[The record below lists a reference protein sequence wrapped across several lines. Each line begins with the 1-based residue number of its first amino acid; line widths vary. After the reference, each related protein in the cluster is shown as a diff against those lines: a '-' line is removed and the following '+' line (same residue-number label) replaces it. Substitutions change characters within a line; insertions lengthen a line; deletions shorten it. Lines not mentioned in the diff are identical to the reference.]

1 MMKYFTIKKSILACL
16 VLGTYLAHA
25 QEVKP
30 ISKKDFFEKLQKA
43 NLQGKIADRN
53 YESAKAD
60 VNQASSLFLPN
71 VSASFT
77 GIKTNS
83 PLMAFG
89 TKLNQKSVTMQDFDP
104 TLLNDPE
111 AIGNFNTKLEV
122 MQPLINLDGF
132 YGRKAAIAK
141 ADAYKLQAD
150 RTREYLEVEG
160 YKAYL
165 QLQLVYKAANVLERA
180 SKTSDENLKLVEN
193 YFKQGMVQKSDL
205 LNVMVRV
212 NEVKNQH
219 QMMLSNVKNA
229 SNYLSFLLNENPDY
243 IYKPIEDIDTQIQI
257 NQYPMM
263 LNPERKDVQAIEKS
277 TLAYQNMSKM
287 NTLSLVPR
295 INAFGSYELN
305 DRKLL
310 GFGASNYLVGVQM
323 SWSIFD
329 GNKTLS
335 KVQKSKIDFLKA
347 KEEGEMYRAQNQLEL
362 NKTIRQLS
370 DAERKAK
377 TSELAFEQSAEVFKI
392 RKNRFQQGLEKTSDI
407 LMAETQMYQKELEYL
422 QSVFEFNFTKKYLDF
437 LTK

>member
-1 MMKYFTIKKSILACL
+1 
-16 VLGTYLAHA
+16 
-25 QEVKP
+25 
-30 ISKKDFFEKLQKA
+30 
-43 NLQGKIADRN
+43 
-53 YESAKAD
+53 
-60 VNQASSLFLPN
+60 
-71 VSASFT
+71 
-77 GIKTNS
+77 
-83 PLMAFG
+83 
-89 TKLNQKSVTMQDFDP
+89 
-104 TLLNDPE
+104 
-111 AIGNFNTKLEV
+111 
-122 MQPLINLDGF
+122 
-132 YGRKAAIAK
+132 
-141 ADAYKLQAD
+141 
-150 RTREYLEVEG
+150 
-160 YKAYL
+160 
-165 QLQLVYKAANVLERA
+165 LVYKAANVLERA

-323 SWSIFD
+323 AWNIFD
-329 GNKTLS
+329 GNKSLS
-335 KVQKSKIDFLKA
+335 KFQKSKIDYLKA
-347 KEEGEMYRAQNQLEL
+347 KDEGELYKSQNQLEL

>member
-1 MMKYFTIKKSILACL
+1 MKYFTLKNGIITSMLFL
-16 VLGTYLAHA
+16 VKFSAA
-25 QEVKP
+25 QEATP
-30 ISKKDFFEKLQKA
+30 ITQKDFFEKLQQA

-60 VNQASSLFLPN
+60 VKQASSLFLPN
-71 VSASFT
+71 ISASFT
-77 GIKTNS
+77 GINTNS

-104 TLLNDPE
+104 TLLNNPD
-111 AIGNFNTKLEV
+111 AISNFNTKFEV
-122 MQPLINLDGF
+122 LQPLINLDGF

-141 ADAYKLQAD
+141 SDAYKYQAE
-150 RTREYLEVEG
+150 RTKEYLVLEG

-165 QLQLVYKAANVLERA
+165 QLQLTYKAAEVLERA

-219 QMMLSNVKNA
+219 QMMLSNIKNA
-229 SNYLSFLLNENPDY
+229 SNYLSFLMNETPNT
-243 IYKPIEDIDTQIQI
+243 IYKPMEAIDTNVQATQF
-257 NQYPMM
+257 PAL
-263 LNPERKDVQAIEKS
+263 LNPERKDIQAIEKS
-277 TLAYQNMSKM
+277 TMAYQNMSKM
-287 NTLSLVPR
+287 NTYSLIPR

-305 DRKLL
+305 DKKLL

-323 SWSIFD
+323 AWNIFD
-329 GNKTLS
+329 GNKSLS
-335 KVQKSKIDFLKA
+335 KIQKSKIDYLKA
-347 KEEGEMYRAQNQLEL
+347 KDEGELYKSQNQLEL

-422 QSVFEFNFTKKYLDF
+422 QTVFEFNFTKKYLEF

>member
-1 MMKYFTIKKSILACL
+1 MKYFTIKKSILACL

-30 ISKKDFFEKLQKA
+30 ISKKDFFEKLQKS

-141 ADAYKLQAD
+141 SDAYKYQAE
-150 RTREYLEVEG
+150 RTKEYLALEG

-165 QLQLVYKAANVLERA
+165 QLQLTYKATEVLERA